1 MSSPQCPE
9 DFNRVAAPPADENPY
24 LGIDIVRFKPSI
36 SKMLDRTMVEHTFG
50 TKLTFHRNAPLRRV
64 SNLMCGKVRERPL
77 RERARRSRGDRDEG
91 LSLSV
96 VLFSMS
102 CVRRPWRRSRRSLA
116 ARRMGMRSPQTMACA
131 SLPTRPCAWPWRPN
145 ELSGRMA
152 AYGHEGAARY
162 RENAAPDGFQKSQGQ
177 PGGSREPK
185 GDAWGQS
192 SSGHEG
198 GTEVVRVGHRQGVYR
213 KLPSGA

>member
-1 MSSPQCPE
+1 MTGVQTCALP
-9 DFNRVAAPPADENPY
+9 
-24 LGIDIVRFKPSI
+24 I
-36 SKMLDRTMVEHTFG
+36 S
-50 TKLTFHRNAPLRRV
+50 FHRNAPLRRV
-64 SNLMCGKVRERPL
+64 SNPMCGKVRESTGKCGKVRERPL

-102 CVRRPWRRSRRSLA
+102 CVRRPWRRSRRPLA

>member
-1 MSSPQCPE
+1 
-9 DFNRVAAPPADENPY
+9 
-24 LGIDIVRFKPSI
+24 
-36 SKMLDRTMVEHTFG
+36 
-50 TKLTFHRNAPLRRV
+50 
-64 SNLMCGKVRERPL
+64 MCGKVRERPL

-102 CVRRPWRRSRRSLA
+102 CVRRPWRRSRRPLA

-162 RENAAPDGFQKSQGQ
+162 RENAAPDGFQMSQGQ

-198 GTEVVRVGHRQGVYR
+198 GTEVGTGKVCTGNCQVVHDDGAASKAPYAPVGPTGRQMPVGGPFHVGRWASPSYAGDAGTGLRV
-213 KLPSGA
+213 PWSWA

>member
-24 LGIDIVRFKPSI
+24 PGIDIVRFEPSI

>member
-102 CVRRPWRRSRRSLA
+102 CVRRPWRRSRRPLA
-116 ARRMGMRSPQTMACA
+116 ARRMGMRSLQTMACA

>member
-1 MSSPQCPE
+1 MSDSSRPLAGCST
-9 DFNRVAAPPADENPY
+9 APWSSTHLAPNS
-24 LGIDIVRFKPSI
+24 PSI
-36 SKMLDRTMVEHTFG
+36 VMP
-50 TKLTFHRNAPLRRV
+50 PLRRV
-64 SNLMCGKVRERPL
+64 SNPMCGKVRERPL

-102 CVRRPWRRSRRSLA
+102 CVRRPWRRSRRPLA
-116 ARRMGMRSPQTMACA
+116 ARRMGMRSPQMMACA
-131 SLPTRPCAWPWRPN
+131 SLPTRPRAWPWRPN

-192 SSGHEG
+192 SSGREG

>member
-1 MSSPQCPE
+1 M
-9 DFNRVAAPPADENPY
+9 
-24 LGIDIVRFKPSI
+24 
-36 SKMLDRTMVEHTFG
+36 
-50 TKLTFHRNAPLRRV
+50 
-64 SNLMCGKVRERPL
+64 RERPL
-77 RERARRSRGDRDEG
+77 RERARRSRGDRDKG

-102 CVRRPWRRSRRSLA
+102 CVRRPWRRSRRPLA

-152 AYGHEGAARY
+152 AYGHEGVARY
-162 RENAAPDGFQKSQGQ
+162 RENAAPDGFQMSQGQ

-198 GTEVVRVGHRQGVYR
+198 GTEVVRVGHRQGVCR